1 MTEREKSPGEEKK
14 QPADREKP
22 WGGRF
27 DAAMDEKAEEFL
39 ASLPFDRRLAQ
50 EDIQGSAAHCSM
62 LVKTGVLTTAEG
74 ELILGGL
81 AEIGAELTA
90 GTFPFNLSFE
100 DIHMNV
106 EKRLVEK
113 IGPVGGK
120 LHTGRSRND
129 QVALDLHLYVK
140 KEIQVVDG
148 LLTNL
153 QLVLLE
159 LAKQHMGVII
169 PGYTHLQRAQ
179 PVLFSH
185 HLLAYYWMLQRDR
198 ERFLDVYGRTDLM
211 PLGSGAL
218 SGSSFPLD
226 RDETARQ
233 LKFSNL
239 YENSM
244 DAVSDR
250 DFAIEFLGCAALL
263 MMHLSRF
270 SEELI
275 LWSSQEFSFVELGDA
290 FTTGSSMMPQKKN
303 PDIPELVRGKTGRVY
318 GNLLALLTVFKGLPL
333 SYNKDMQ
340 EDKEPLF
347 DSVDTIK
354 SILELFPG
362 MLESMKVNKEN
373 LQKAVRQDFSTVTEL
388 ADYLAAEGVPFREAH
403 AIVGRLVRFA
413 LHAGKLP
420 GDLTRADLAT
430 FHPLLDSEKTTELLQ
445 PQNAVAS
452 HCTRGGTAPRA
463 VKEQLSKAYRASRR
477 LDKRAE
483 KLFCGAISE

>member
-1 MTEREKSPGEEKK
+1 MKDSNTPAERRDRLT
-14 QPADREKP
+14 ADGDKP

-27 DAAMDEKAEEFL
+27 DTAMDKKAETFL
-39 ASLPFDRRLAQ
+39 ASLPFDQRLAQ
-50 EDIQGSAAHCSM
+50 EDVQGSIAHCRM
-62 LVKTGVLTTAEG
+62 LVKQGVLSVDEG
-74 ELILGGL
+74 DKILDGL
-81 AEIGAELTA
+81 AEISTELAE
-90 GTFPFNLSFE
+90 GIFPFDTAFE

-113 IGPVGGK
+113 IGMVGGK

-140 KEIQVVDG
+140 KEIRETDV
-148 LLTNL
+148 LLKRL
-153 QLVLLE
+153 QQVLLE
-159 LAKQHMGVII
+159 LAKEHMGVII

-185 HLLAYYWMLQRDR
+185 HLLAYYWMLHRDR
-198 ERFLDVYGRTDLM
+198 ERFLDAYGRTDMM

-226 RDETARQ
+226 REETARL
-233 LKFSNL
+233 LKFAAL

-250 DFAIEFLGCAALL
+250 DFVVEYLGCASLL

-270 SEELI
+270 CEELI
-275 LWSSQEFSFVELGDA
+275 LWTSQEFSFVELGDA

-318 GNLLALLTVFKGLPL
+318 GNLLALLTMLKGLPL

-347 DSVDTIK
+347 DTVDTIK
-354 SILELFPG
+354 KILELFPP
-362 MLESMKVNKEN
+362 MLQSMELKSDN
-373 LQKAVRQDFSTVTEL
+373 LQRVVGQDFSTVTEL
-388 ADYLAAEGVPFREAH
+388 ADFLAAGGVPFRDAH
-403 AIVGRLVRFA
+403 GIVGRLVRFT
-413 LHAGKLP
+413 LDKGKLP
-420 GDLTRADLAT
+420 SELTRTELAN
-430 FHPLLDSEKTTELLQ
+430 FHPLLDSEKTTQLLL
-445 PQNAVAS
+445 PKNAVAS
-452 HCTRGGTAPRA
+452 HRTRGGTAPSA
-463 VKEQLSKAYRASRR
+463 VKEQLNRAHRLARR
-477 LDKRAE
+477 LDKRAA
-483 KLFCGAISE
+483 KIFSEALDE

>member
-1 MTEREKSPGEEKK
+1 MKQREKPPGQKK
-14 QPADREKP
+14 ERQLADGDKP

-27 DAAMDEKAEEFL
+27 DKAMDEKAEIFL

-50 EDIQGSAAHCSM
+50 EDVQGSIAHCRM
-62 LVKTGVLTTAEG
+62 LVKTGVLTAAEG

-81 AEIGAELTA
+81 EKIAAELAA
-90 GTFPFNLSFE
+90 GTFPFDLSFE

-106 EKRLVEK
+106 ERRLVEK

-140 KEIQVVDG
+140 KEIREIDG
-148 LLTNL
+148 LLADL

-159 LAKQHMGVII
+159 LAKRHLGVII

-198 ERFLDVYGRTDLM
+198 ERFLDAYGRTDLM
-211 PLGSGAL
+211 PLGAGAL

-226 RDETARQ
+226 REETAR
-233 LKFSNL
+233 LLNFTAL

-250 DFAIEFLGCAALL
+250 DFAVEFLGSAALL

-275 LWSSQEFSFVELGDA
+275 LWSSQEFSFIELGDA

-318 GNLLALLTVFKGLPL
+318 GNLLALLTVLKGLPL
-333 SYNKDMQ
+333 AYNKDLQ

-347 DSVDTIK
+347 DSVDTVK

-362 MLESMKVNKEN
+362 MLRSMQLKKEN
-373 LQKAVRQDFSTVTEL
+373 MQRAVRQDFSTVTEL
-388 ADYLAAEGVPFREAH
+388 ADFLAAEGVPFRDAH

-413 LHAGKLP
+413 LDAGKLP
-420 GDLTRADLAT
+420 GELTQAELAT
-430 FHPLLDSEKTTELLQ
+430 FHPLLDSEKTKNLLQ
-445 PQNAVAS
+445 PQQAVAS

-463 VKEQLSKAYRASRR
+463 VKEQLNRARQATRR
-477 LDKRAE
+477 LNKRAE
-483 KLFCGAISE
+483 KLFLDHM